1 MNRKRFNEGQIIGIL
16 KESEAITVE
25 NGPEIPVNAMRFW
38 SRRTGV
44 DLPYIQSDKPIQNA
58 LVESFNGKLRDPF
71 LNVQWAVDPAD
82 AGRSIEAWRTH

>member
-25 NGPEIPVNAMRFW
+25 MAEIPVNAMRFW

-44 DLPYIQSDKPIQNA
+44 IA
-58 LVESFNGKLRDPF
+58 LHPVRQADTECVGGELQRQVTGPVPERAVGCGSGRC
-71 LNVQWAVDPAD
+71 WAQ
-82 AGRSIEAWRTH
+82 H